1 MLTAYIKAAMRKAR
15 YEILSDDHTFY
26 GEVPGLD
33 GVWAKPALWR
43 AAATTSKKLWK
54 NGLRY
59 ACQKVSQTRCPAS
72 DAHPSPSRHQPRG
85 MGATVTLSCY
95 RA

>member
-33 GVWAKPALWR
+33 GVWANAGTLGQCRDDLEETLEEWIALRLSKNLSMPAIDGVDLVF
-43 AAATTSKKLWK
+43 
-54 NGLRY
+54 
-59 ACQKVSQTRCPAS
+59 QQAS
-72 DAHPSPSRHQPRG
+72 
-85 MGATVTLSCY
+85 
-95 RA
+95 